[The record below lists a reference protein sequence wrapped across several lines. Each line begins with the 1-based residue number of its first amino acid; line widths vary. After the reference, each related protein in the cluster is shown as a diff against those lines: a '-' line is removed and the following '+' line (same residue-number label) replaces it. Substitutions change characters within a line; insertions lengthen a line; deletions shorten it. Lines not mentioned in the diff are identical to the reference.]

1 MYRKS
6 FEFWCC
12 ALLFFVSSTKP
23 LQNFTID
30 NKQDNNL
37 VVRYELH
44 VNSTERNGNETIF
57 NRHNLRKNFT
67 MDYEDAQDVFR
78 INFRSNSRKDVDWI
92 QNEFLMHYVKYP
104 EKRNRLPREIRANF
118 TKVGN
123 KNHINNE
130 NNNENY
136 IVPYETCDNRTCI
149 RLCCPLGNR
158 YNLLLRNCTEE
169 SPKYVFSD
177 VYKFWNETNM
187 QTEYKK
193 IDEMFQLIVQ
203 NPCPEPMKFVRINLN
218 DDYWAYY
225 KYVFFENGTLY
236 LSYLGQF
243 VESTSYCLA
252 FLNHDEVIAITCTET
267 LTKIMEERNNYT
279 TTVLRPL
286 MDDVLHKKI
295 GFICVVVPFLCMLM
309 LLLVY
314 TILPELHNIHGF
326 MLRQYSSI
334 VSILYLNHLFLKI
347 VKTSNLAYSICIA
360 SGLVGYFSS
369 VACNFWLCVMSFDM
383 WWTFRNFSSLKKKAN
398 QQENNRKKVLYSI
411 FVWGISFFFVIICII
426 MDFVPSVP
434 KSMIRPRFQLHT
446 CWFRFGASDKLYNF
460 VPKFSSNVISI
471 ILSIHTALKIMRYEK
486 DTVNRL
492 QGAES
497 RCYNENKKWANLY
510 LKLFIMLFIIIA
522 MEIIMATVLDFWI
535 RDYTNLTIFFIVLS
549 IFILKSVKG
558 IGIFILFVCKKTIIQ
573 MLLKRFR
580 QNRRYRFKIFKRKGF
595 YNFEHVSHNIEHMN
609 SVEKY
614 KILQN
619 EGMDKE
625 FVQ

>member
-1 MYRKS
+1 
-6 FEFWCC
+6 
-12 ALLFFVSSTKP
+12 
-23 LQNFTID
+23 
-30 NKQDNNL
+30 
-37 VVRYELH
+37 
-44 VNSTERNGNETIF
+44 
-57 NRHNLRKNFT
+57 
-67 MDYEDAQDVFR
+67 
-78 INFRSNSRKDVDWI
+78 
-92 QNEFLMHYVKYP
+92 
-104 EKRNRLPREIRANF
+104 
-118 TKVGN
+118 
-123 KNHINNE
+123 
-130 NNNENY
+130 
-136 IVPYETCDNRTCI
+136 
-149 RLCCPLGNR
+149 
-158 YNLLLRNCTEE
+158 
-169 SPKYVFSD
+169 
-177 VYKFWNETNM
+177 M